1 MLMNSRE
8 KQIVTCLFDTENE
21 LRRNESINILF
32 NGKYVS
38 DQDGHRHFQKTPYAK
53 AIGDAVR
60 KYFSGLSSRYDVSF
74 EHIYCS
80 FETEFLEYLLKKG
93 QDKLMEI
100 DQLDRWLYTVA
111 CRFAANPYYRKKVVS
126 AFGVDESADYAF
138 VGLDVTTDRDEDSL
152 ADDTSDSIVV
162 DSPET
167 GIGQKMKIP
176 EPDDSDWAENKVRSY
191 IDKIPHEYYRTVLRE
206 IMLNNISHDDFAKQ
220 QGKKKSAVYN
230 DLSRAMD
237 SLIVAA
243 LPDIRYRTKQLFRLY
258 GDRLSDETA
267 RKLMAQFYTGRQAI
281 AEMARQ
287 NGLTESKLSSILA
300 KAYGE
305 LRKFAAQDA
314 VSYNN

>member
-1 MLMNSRE
+1 MLMNTRE
-8 KQIVTCLFDTENE
+8 KQIITCLFDTENE

-32 NGKYVS
+32 NGKSVS
-38 DQDGHRHFQKTPYAK
+38 DQNGYRHFQMTPYAK

-60 KYFSGLSSRYDVSF
+60 KYFSGLSSRYDVKF

-80 FETEFLEYLLKKG
+80 FETEFLEYLIKKG

-100 DQLDRWLYTVA
+100 DQLDCWLYTAA
-111 CRFAANPYYRKKVVS
+111 CHFAANPYYRKKVVT
-126 AFGVDESADYAF
+126 AVGVDESTDYAF
-138 VGLDVTTDRDEDSL
+138 FGLDVTTDRDEDSL
-152 ADDTSDSIVV
+152 ADDSIDAIVV

-176 EPDDSDWAENKVRSY
+176 ETDDTDWAENKVRSY
-191 IDKIPHEYYRTVLRE
+191 IDKIPHEYYRTILRE
-206 IMLNNISHDDFAKQ
+206 IMLNNVSHDDFAKQ
-220 QGKKKSAVYN
+220 QGKKKSAIYN

-258 GDRLSDETA
+258 GNRLSDETS
-267 RKLMAQFYTGRQAI
+267 RSLMEQFYTGRQTI
-281 AEMARQ
+281 AEIAKQ

-305 LRKFAAQDA
+305 LRKLASQDA
-314 VSYNN
+314 AS